1 MASTGHK
8 APVLVGSRRILIENI
23 IRQVGDWR
31 DRLGKGVLD
40 SRALAALASV
50 PRNEFIPRRLEEL
63 AYVDR
68 PLDIGCGQTITQPSV
83 VAVMTDLL
91 EPRPTDRVLEIGTG
105 CGYQTA
111 VLSVLAGAVYTVE
124 ILPEVAADTA
134 LRLARLGYTNVAI
147 RNGDRRH
154 GWEQH
159 APFDAI
165 ILTAAPMVVPKS
177 LLDQLKPGGRLVAP
191 VGPSRPVPTDAVSG
205 QRLGLMRMKI
215 SGGVTERRLLPVN
228 FPPLTGGPAET
239 PARLLRGG
247 GEVIH
252 IDPYRLRRR

>member
-1 MASTGHK
+1 MASTRRK
-8 APVLVGSRRILIENI
+8 APVLVGSRRILIESI

-31 DRLGKGVLD
+31 DRLGKGMLD
-40 SRALAALASV
+40 ARALAALASV
-50 PRNEFIPRRLEEL
+50 PRDAFVPRHLAEL
-63 AYVDR
+63 AYIDR
-68 PLDIGCGQTITQPSV
+68 PLDIGYGQTITQPSV

-91 EPRPTDRVLEIGTG
+91 ELRPTDRVLEIGTG

-111 VLSVLAGAVYTVE
+111 VLSVLADAVYTVE

-147 RNGDRRH
+147 RNGDGRQ
-154 GWEQH
+154 GWAQH

-165 ILTAAPMVVPKS
+165 ILTAAPAAVPRS

-191 VGPSRPVPTDAVSG
+191 VGPSLPGAGAGSR
-205 QRLGLMRMKI
+205 QRLVLMCRKQ
-215 SGGVTERRLLPVN
+215 SGGVTERRSLPVN
-228 FPPLTGGPAET
+228 FPPLTGRPAET
-239 PARLLRGG
+239 PTRLLQGG

-252 IDPYRLRRR
+252 IDPYRLRRC